1 MLNKFDLSQGKKKS
15 KARFKL
21 KGEKKKDDETKEV
34 ESADG
39 VETKRIKTV
48 LERQQ
53 EN

>member
-21 KGEKKKDDETKEV
+21 KGEKKDDETKEV